1 MTESSQQVSAAAI
14 AEVEKQRFL
23 KEYENEHATTMKVL
37 RAYPA
42 DRLDFRPDETSRTA
56 RELAWVFVLERGLGE
71 AVFNDRFAELA
82 SGETPEPPE
91 SWDDLLAALEAA
103 HARYGDLIRNTPAEE
118 MSRKVKFF
126 VGPGTVGEYGRL
138 DWLWFLLHDQI
149 HHRGQF
155 SVYLRLAGGKVP
167 SIYGPS
173 RDEPWI

>member
-1 MTESSQQVSAAAI
+1 MDTTSQLTDAV
-14 AEVEKQRFL
+14 AEAEKQSFL
-23 KEYENEHATTMKVL
+23 DANEKEHAITMKVL

-42 DRLDFRPDETSRTA
+42 DRLDFSPGGGCRTA

-71 AVFNDRFAELA
+71 AVFHDRLGELTG
-82 SGETPEPPE
+82 SGETPAPPE

-103 HARYGDLIRNTPAEE
+103 HRRYADMVRATPAGEF
-118 MSRKVKFF
+118 SRKVRFF
-126 VGPGTVGEYGRL
+126 TGPGTMGEYGRME
-138 DWLWFLLHDQI
+138 WLWFLLHDEI

-173 RDEPWI
+173 SDEPWV